1 MHAGDGMYLGLGQLF
16 LHHQLVGQIAAT
28 AAPLFVHFGQQKAMG
43 AKAAP
48 GLARH
53 IALSAPGGYM
63 GCQFAL
69 YVAAHLLPEGV
80 DLGIHPGMLKGFGQQ
95 HVQTPV
101 RPPVHIK
108 VWPLM

>member
-1 MHAGDGMYLGLGQLF
+1 
-16 LHHQLVGQIAAT
+16 
-28 AAPLFVHFGQQKAMG
+28 
-43 AKAAP
+43 
-48 GLARH
+48 
-53 IALSAPGGYM
+53 M

-80 DLGIHPGMLKGFGQQ
+80 DLCIHPGMLKGFGQQ